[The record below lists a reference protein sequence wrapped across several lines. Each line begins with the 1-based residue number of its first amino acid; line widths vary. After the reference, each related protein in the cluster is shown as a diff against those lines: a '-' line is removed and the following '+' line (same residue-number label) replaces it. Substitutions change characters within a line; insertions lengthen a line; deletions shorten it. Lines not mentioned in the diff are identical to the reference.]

1 MAMNRHMFAS
11 WALEV
16 CPRTLEATGELR
28 VHVHVACGSHRRRLV
43 FNPLTVWCRGCL
55 PRDAMRT
62 SDREG
67 GVGMPLAGIAYM
79 AMPKVCTVFAGCSLG
94 FITDLPVS
102 AQSVFNGVQAR
113 KIVFHKAHE
122 LFCRIPQQMDRNQ
135 DQLALYRAVQGS
147 LAGSRKGPGV
157 ALEIW
162 RTVPKNLP
170 AHRRACQGVCREARG
185 GQRAVLGHHGPN
197 TRRTSRS
204 AVAEASLRPRQPRP
218 SACHGAPVPDG
229 KQQQLSSCTAPVWK
243 ARWDGAPGPCQAER
257 SGWFCAH
264 TEAGRGGDCPTPG
277 LLGCGQVRG
286 GGGAVVRR
294 G

>member
-1 MAMNRHMFAS
+1 MQAVMAMNRHMFAS

-67 GVGMPLAGIAYM
+67 GVGEPLAGIAYM

-135 DQLALYRAVQGS
+135 DQLALHRAEQGS
-147 LAGSRKGPGV
+147 WAGSRKGPGV

-162 RTVPKNLP
+162 RTVPKNFAGPSQGVSGGVPRSSRWSARSTWPPRTKHSAHIPFGRRRGIVASSPAPSLGLP
-170 AHRRACQGVCREARG
+170 WRACPGW
-185 GQRAVLGHHGPN
+185 RAAAAKLLHR
-197 TRRTSRS
+197 TRVEGSVGWLAGS
-204 AVAEASLRPRQPRP
+204 M
-218 SACHGAPVPDG
+218 
-229 KQQQLSSCTAPVWK
+229 
-243 ARWDGAPGPCQAER
+243 PG
-257 SGWFCAH
+257 
-264 TEAGRGGDCPTPG
+264 
-277 LLGCGQVRG
+277 
-286 GGGAVVRR
+286 
-294 G
+294 